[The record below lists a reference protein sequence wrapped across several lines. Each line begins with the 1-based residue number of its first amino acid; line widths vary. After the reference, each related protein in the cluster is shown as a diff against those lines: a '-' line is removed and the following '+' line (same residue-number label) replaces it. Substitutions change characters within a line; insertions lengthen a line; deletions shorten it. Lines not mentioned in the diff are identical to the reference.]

1 MGPRPRVV
9 IIGGGMGGLA
19 TALALEKSGHDVLI
33 LERDA
38 PPPEIDAS
46 SAFDEWNRPG
56 VPQLRHTHIFL
67 ARLQTILRDRHPELL
82 AELQHV
88 GIERSS
94 IDEILPP
101 GVADGYVPQKSDDD
115 LLHLWGRRA
124 TLEYVLRRHVGR
136 LGHVRF
142 QHETRV
148 EGLVI
153 EKEGAHLRVRGVE
166 VRRAGECETIPADI
180 VVDASGVRSKITD
193 LLRAAGAQIREERHE
208 SPCAYYSR
216 HFVQRDGTDEL
227 PRQGT
232 GAHVDYLVFGTFF
245 AEGRTFSIAFAVP
258 EIEPELSLALK
269 RPEGFDEACRR
280 IPVLDRLTSNA
291 EPISRVLG
299 GAGLANRW
307 THYGRASGPHVLGF
321 FPVGDSYIVTNPIYG
336 RGCSMAFVEAHALA
350 DAISGT
356 DEPLARAKRYHGT
369 VHRLLRPHFDFSVAA
384 DKGFL
389 ARAKMARG
397 DAVSFFDRFVS
408 KVYESVLA
416 PALEEKPVVS
426 REWLKAQ
433 QMREV
438 TPPWVAIFFV
448 FYVLLLWALRA
459 MRGVERLTRPVAPSR
474 EEMLHA
480 VLAAQATG
488 HRLQATGSE
497 SAPASD
503 PALAPASDPAPA
515 PASDP
520 APAISSSPSPTPSS
534 SPSSLPPSSSSS
546 SDPPPLHPAA
556 AAPVP
561 RAPRVPHI
569 PEQ

>member
-19 TALALEKSGHDVLI
+19 TALALKDNGHDVLI

-38 PPPEIDAS
+38 PPPDIDPS

-82 AELQHV
+82 AELQRV

-101 GVADGYVPQKSDDD
+101 GVVDGYTAQRGDDD

-124 TLEYVLRRHVGR
+124 TLEFVLRRHVSR
-136 LGHVRF
+136 LDHVRF
-142 QHETRV
+142 QHDTRV

-153 EKEGAHLRVRGVE
+153 EREGPHLRVRGVE
-166 VRRAGECETIPADI
+166 VRRAGECETIPAD
-180 VVDASGVRSKITD
+180 VVIDSSGVRSKITEI
-193 LLRAAGAQIREERHE
+193 LRAAGAQIREERHE

-216 HFVQRDGTDEL
+216 HFVQRDGSDEL

-258 EIEPELSLALK
+258 EIEPELSAALK
-269 RPEGFDEACRR
+269 RPEGFDEACRQ
-280 IPVLDRLTSNA
+280 IPVLNRLTSNA

-307 THYGRASGPHVLGF
+307 THYGRTSGPHVLGF

-350 DAISGT
+350 DVLAETG
-356 DEPLARAKRYHGT
+356 DPLARAKRYHGS

-384 DKGFL
+384 DKGFS

-438 TPPWVAIFFV
+438 TPPWVALLFV
-448 FYVLLLWALRA
+448 FYVLFLWAARTI
-459 MRGVERLTRPVAPSR
+459 RGTERVTTPVAPSR
-474 EEMLHA
+474 EAMLSA
-480 VLAAQATG
+480 VQAAPHPGPAPDPYPDSAIATAPSSVPPPS
-488 HRLQATGSE
+488 LPS
-497 SAPASD
+497 SAPPSSAS
-503 PALAPASDPAPA
+503 
-515 PASDP
+515 
-520 APAISSSPSPTPSS
+520 SSSP
-534 SPSSLPPSSSSS
+534 
-546 SDPPPLHPAA
+546 PPPLHPA

-569 PEQ
+569 SER